1 MSIFQKNDPSLV
13 TIALKNAI
21 VMLELGQ
28 EMFSLVTD
36 SLVKD
41 TEPEK
46 ASNIKRMDK
55 EINKIHREV
64 NRQIFEHLSISPG
77 KNLFPSLVLLTV
89 VKDSER
95 IGDYNKNIAE
105 LLEIMPE
112 RLDLDKYTDTFQKMW
127 RETTQMFDEAI
138 RAFKEENEQLA
149 HKVLE
154 EYTHISKICDEIID
168 QILTEGKS
176 KGIKKDLVILVLLMR
191 YFKRVNAH
199 LKNIASTVVNPF
211 HRIGYKF
218 KEEE

>member
-1 MSIFQKNDPSLV
+1 MSIFQKNDPGLV

-21 VMLELGQ
+21 IMLELGQ

-46 ASNIKRMDK
+46 ARNIKQMDK

-64 NRQIFEHLSISPG
+64 NRQIFEHLAISPD

-105 LLEIMPE
+105 LLEMMPE
-112 RLDLDKYTDTFQKMW
+112 HLDLEKYSDTFQKLW

-154 EYTHISKICDEIID
+154 EYTHISNICDEIIV
-168 QILTEGKS
+168 QILNEGKS
-176 KGIKKDLVILVLLMR
+176 KGIKKDLVFLVLLMR

>member
-21 VMLELGQ
+21 IMLELGQ

-46 ASNIKRMDK
+46 ARNIKQMDK

-64 NRQIFEHLSISPG
+64 NRQIFEHLAISPN

-105 LLEIMPE
+105 LLEMMPE
-112 RLDLDKYTDTFQKMW
+112 HLDLEKYSDTFQKLW

-154 EYTHISKICDEIID
+154 EYTHISKICDEIIV

-176 KGIKKDLVILVLLMR
+176 KGIKKDLVFLVLLMR